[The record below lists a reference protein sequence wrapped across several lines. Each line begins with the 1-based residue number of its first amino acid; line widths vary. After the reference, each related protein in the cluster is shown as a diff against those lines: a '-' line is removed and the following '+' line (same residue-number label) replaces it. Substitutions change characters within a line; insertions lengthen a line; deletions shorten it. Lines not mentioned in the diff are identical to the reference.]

1 MINMLE
7 RQLEEGNQVNTP
19 LGFLLLENAAGETLK
34 ITIVAENPDPSQNIL
49 SIESPFIK
57 SLQGKKEGMK
67 VEYRGER
74 YRIKKRVAFA

>member
-1 MINMLE
+1 MLE